1 MVRIKMLIVFDF
13 DPETGEYTPV
23 SREILNEGET
33 GAKKT
38 KAPKRVKVSLHFQIA
53 KNL

>member
-23 SREILNEGET
+23 SREILNEGENWCEK
-33 GAKKT
+33 G
-38 KAPKRVKVSLHFQIA
+38 
-53 KNL
+53 